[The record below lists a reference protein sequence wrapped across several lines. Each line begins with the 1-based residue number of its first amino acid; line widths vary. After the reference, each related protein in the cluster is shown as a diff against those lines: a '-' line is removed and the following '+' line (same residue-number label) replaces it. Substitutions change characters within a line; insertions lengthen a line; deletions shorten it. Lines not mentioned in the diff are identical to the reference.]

1 MGEKIPWYN
10 RRCLRCFVDGLAFLS
25 MWRMPAP
32 RQPRFPFGATWMD
45 ISSAGRALPRAKVQ
59 ILLRPLE
66 LSSSDVFSYYEN
78 ADGRVSAFSSCIIR
92 IKVVR
97 QPSKLD
103 ERGQY
108 PHGALTQCSKKVV
121 IVQVGENFMVFVS
134 GGCIEQPNPT
144 SVGSSLAPSTGVV
157 CYGDCHGW
165 DGIRE

>member
-1 MGEKIPWYN
+1 MSEK
-10 RRCLRCFVDGLAFLS
+10 LVDGLVFLS

-32 RQPRFPFGATWMD
+32 RQPRFPSGATWMD

-134 GGCIEQPNPT
+134 GGCFEQPNRLWSDHHWLLPRE
-144 SVGSSLAPSTGVV
+144 SFVIGSCFVGELPGVS
-157 CYGDCHGW
+157 Y
-165 DGIRE
+165 